1 MNIKRSCGHTE
12 DIAGEI
18 TTEGIEYLK
27 SKKCT
32 HCWMTAEAKTIPQ
45 MDAAKGMPGCPGFA
59 TTTAARAHKNR
70 EHFLRTFA
78 RDIRGKMWRGTDEQR
93 SAMLAAARKCLANT
107 DPAWWELQTDPG
119 DTLRKAH

>member
-18 TTEGIEYLK
+18 TAEGIEYLR

-32 HCWMTAEAKTIPQ
+32 HCWMTAEAKTLPK
-45 MDAAKGMPGCPGFA
+45 MDAAEGMPGCPGWA
-59 TTTAARAHKNR
+59 GTVAIRAAQNR
-70 EHFLRTFA
+70 DSFLRTVA
-78 RDIRGKMWRGTDEQR
+78 RDIRQRMWRANQEQR
-93 SAMLAAARKCLANT
+93 TAMMDAARKCLANT
-107 DPAWWELQTDPG
+107 DPAWWELQTDPI